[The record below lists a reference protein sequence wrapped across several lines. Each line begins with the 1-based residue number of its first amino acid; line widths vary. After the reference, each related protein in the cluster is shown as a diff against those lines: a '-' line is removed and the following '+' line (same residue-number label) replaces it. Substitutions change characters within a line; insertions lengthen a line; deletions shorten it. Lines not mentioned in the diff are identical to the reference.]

1 MRSAL
6 LFAVVLVSSTP
17 SCKPA
22 VASAD
27 ECEQVSEHLAQLVV
41 KKEKKPPMGRLA
53 SPPFNTPDNEKDVHD
68 EAKNKAKPRCLKG
81 WKRQVF
87 DCMMAAKE
95 IEAADKCRFE

>member
-1 MRSAL
+1 VRH
-6 LFAVVLVSSTP
+6 VLVLALFSASLVP
-17 SCKPA
+17 ACKPA
-22 VASAD
+22 IASAD

-41 KKEKKPPMGRLA
+41 QKEKKPPMGRLA

-87 DCMMAAKE
+87 DCMMAAKD
-95 IEAADKCRFE
+95 IETADKCRFE